1 MSDNKRIFYASQA
14 IHLQPVTTGNAH
26 DYRKPSDYI
35 KYGSWVQPRGLQSA
49 GITTN
54 FNTEPV
60 SQLGTLKIYSQ
71 TETAPEVE
79 VTLSKLI
86 DGTAPLYSICTA
98 TPDGSNLKTINKDLI
113 EATNSMVNVRFA
125 VFSDTEPH
133 ATGVAEYHTMCSG
146 MYLSSIGY
154 NFTVEGN
161 ATEEVTL
168 VGTNK
173 TWLKG
178 GNVPGQASSLD
189 TDDNATPYGS
199 GTNFLARRQYV
210 AITGGTVSAPNRDS
224 EGKLSAPENIA
235 FCVLPTGTKGGL
247 PIVGATAAERKPI
260 IQTISINA
268 SLNRENINEL
278 GFFGPYYKYT
288 ALPVEVTSEFEIV
301 SVSGDLVDADSFD
314 EASGCTTSFSNL
326 DYKEIVIKV
335 CGNTDSDS
343 LVIDLGT
350 KNKLTS
356 VNYTGGDTGGGNVT
370 TTFSFQTFNKLN
382 VIPIGSYA
390 NFTRFSDSSSTGT
403 SSQATFT

>member
-278 GFFGPYYKYT
+278 GFLDHTISIQHYRLKLRPNSRLFQS
-288 ALPVEVTSEFEIV
+288 VEI
-301 SVSGDLVDADSFD
+301 
-314 EASGCTTSFSNL
+314 
-326 DYKEIVIKV
+326 
-335 CGNTDSDS
+335 
-343 LVIDLGT
+343 
-350 KNKLTS
+350 
-356 VNYTGGDTGGGNVT
+356 
-370 TTFSFQTFNKLN
+370 
-382 VIPIGSYA
+382 
-390 NFTRFSDSSSTGT
+390 
-403 SSQATFT
+403 